1 MFSCDSAWNGETM
14 LDGRTQERL
23 RVDMGEVATSHVV
36 SAADPG
42 IGGSHK
48 LDDWLREVSS
58 LVSPRD
64 GVDRMVQPCKVAA
77 EDELHLRDAANV
89 ATTPIWS
96 DSGVHFVQ
104 TNTVS
109 CAQIE
114 WKFGEE
120 DFSRMAERCSL
131 KTVWNKPYGKEKK
144 ATRKRIIFKVPT
156 EKRRK
161 AHVRLW
167 LSGKMVCLAAA
178 TKKEAF
184 AALRK
189 VAEDISSIGSELI
202 GCSHPTVENIVGT
215 VALGYE
221 VDFHSLVEDLNSLVE
236 GEAAIEDNS
245 NRCVQYKQRLQGNR
259 KVTLRIF
266 STGKINL
273 FGARTEDDVR
283 AVLDTVQP
291 ALQRA
296 RLLP

>member
-1 MFSCDSAWNGETM
+1 
-14 LDGRTQERL
+14 
-23 RVDMGEVATSHVV
+23 MGEVATSHVV

-42 IGGSHK
+42 IGGSHG
-48 LDDWLREVSS
+48 LDDRLREVSS

-144 ATRKRIIFKVPT
+144 ATRKRIIFKVG
-156 EKRRK
+156 R

-215 VALGYE
+215 VALGYK
-221 VDFHSLVEDLNSLVE
+221 VGFHSLVEDLNSLVE

-245 NRCVQYKQRLQGNR
+245 NRCLQYKQRLQGNR
-259 KVTLRIF
+259 MVTLRIF
-266 STGKINL
+266 STGKIVL
-273 FGARTEDDVR
+273 LGARTEDDVR